1 MSEQRPTEDDLREM
15 FAGSPAN
22 NSLDA
27 SRIVARS
34 RARRLPRVLGAA
46 AAGTL
51 VVAGI
56 ATVAVQASLLP
67 QGVSTSSLEE
77 SAGDSAESEA
87 VAPVEQKRAP
97 ADRINLCEAQVTD
110 IPASSTG
117 LQLDVEFAQTAAVG
131 TQPIV
136 GTVRLTNTSDQ
147 TVSGTTAASPALT
160 LSRDGTVVWH
170 SNGPTILSLVV
181 VELEPGASLE
191 YQASFTPV
199 LCSVADDLAEGFPAD
214 LPALEPGVYELSAL
228 IDFASATP
236 TNGTTEL
243 DLISGP
249 RSTVT
254 LG

>member
-1 MSEQRPTEDDLREM
+1 MSEQRPTEDDLRDL
-15 FAGSPAN
+15 FATSPSR

-27 SRIVARS
+27 SRIIARS

-46 AAGTL
+46 AVGTL

-56 ATVAVQASLLP
+56 ATVAVTTSFLP
-67 QGVSTSSLEE
+67 QGVSTTSLEE

-87 VAPVEQKRAP
+87 AAPVEQKRAP
-97 ADRINLCEAQVTD
+97 ADHINLCEAPVTD
-110 IPASSTG
+110 TPASPTG
-117 LQLDVEFAQTAAVG
+117 LQLDVEFAPTATAG
-131 TQPIV
+131 TQPIT
-136 GTVRLTNTSDQ
+136 GTVRLTNTSDR
-147 TVSGTTAASPALT
+147 TVSGTTAAAPALT

-191 YQASFTPV
+191 YPASFTPV
-199 LCSVADDLAEGFPAD
+199 LCTITDDLAEGFPAD

-228 IDFASATP
+228 IDFASATS
-236 TNGTTEL
+236 TSGTSEL